1 MWEWIELIR
10 ADPVVCALAIIIISV
25 ALLFTT
31 KIFKQ
36 SSVVSFLL
44 VGLLVGPFCM
54 NLLPQGLT
62 TSSHLGELAISFL
75 LFVIGLELDSSIIS
89 WKDRR
94 RITMGVYQVIMG
106 GVFLSGLFLFYHYSL
121 FNSLR
126 LGLLCAMSS
135 TAVVLKVL
143 EERNDS
149 HSPYAINATTILIVQ
164 DLFAVL
170 LMAIMALPADMN
182 DSTKLLEAGVDVLK
196 ILLFVPA
203 LYISARYVLPKVLRK
218 INKKTQPELFMF
230 SLLIVVLGAS
240 SLGHYLCNSAGMGA
254 FIAGFA
260 LASSP
265 MAYQIRAD
273 IDPFKQVLLSVF
285 FMMIGASFNIFIFQT
300 HWGVILVALLLI
312 PLMKTISTMIAMIL
326 TKNEIVSS
334 FRTSMALSQIGEFS
348 LLLAV
353 IANKTGWLDDNFTQ
367 TIFALAI
374 ITMGFTPVFINFAHS
389 TFVHK
394 ILNKFSLPENML
406 NQKCD
411 LPTQAVII
419 GYGIAGQSCADVLDQ
434 MGVRY
439 SVIDQNT
446 KTIEKLKT
454 KNLKAIYGDASRHEI
469 LHAAGVEEAKWL
481 VIAVPSSVD
490 RLTVTC
496 EARVMNAKIDIIV
509 RSHFIKEKTF
519 LEEVGA
525 NQVISEEEAV
535 SSALSDLLKDRLTLV
550 APATAPEG

>member
-1 MWEWIELIR
+1 MWQWTELIR
-10 ADPVVCALAIIIISV
+10 VDPVICVLAIIIVSV
-25 ALLFTT
+25 ALLFTA

-44 VGLLVGPFCM
+44 VGLLVGPYCF

-62 TSSHLGELAISFL
+62 TNSHLGELSISFL
-75 LFVIGLELDSSIIS
+75 LFVIGLELDPSIIS

-94 RITMGVYQVIMG
+94 RITMGVYQVILG
-106 GVFLSGLFLFYHYSL
+106 GIFLSAVFLFYHYSF

-143 EERNDS
+143 EERKDN

-170 LMAIMALPADMN
+170 LMAVMALPADMS
-182 DSTKLLEAGVDVLK
+182 DKSKLTQAAIDVFK
-196 ILLFVPA
+196 IVVFVPLLFV
-203 LYISARYVLPKVLRK
+203 SARYILPKILRK
-218 INKKTQPELFMF
+218 INKKMQPELFMF

-273 IDPFKQVLLSVF
+273 IDPFKQVLISVF
-285 FMMIGASFNIFIFQT
+285 FIMIGASFNIFIFQT
-300 HWGVILVALLLI
+300 HWDVILIALLVI
-312 PLMKTISTMIAMIL
+312 PLLKTISTMIAMLL

-353 IANKTGWLDDNFTQ
+353 IANKTGWLHADFTQ

-374 ITMGFTPVFINFAHS
+374 ISMGLTPLFIGFAHS
-389 TFVHK
+389 NFAHK
-394 ILNKFSLPENML
+394 ILNRISLPDNLL

-419 GYGIAGQSCADVLDQ
+419 GFGIAGQRCAEVLDQ

-446 KTIEKLKT
+446 KTIENLKS

-469 LHAAGVEEAKWL
+469 LHAAGVEEARWL
-481 VIAVPSSVD
+481 IIAVPSSVD

-496 EARVMNAKIDIIV
+496 EARVMNSNIDIIV

-525 NQVISEEEAV
+525 NHIISEEEAV
-535 SSALSDLLKDRLTLV
+535 SCALSDILKDRLTIIN
-550 APATAPEG
+550 TKPEK

>member
-1 MWEWIELIR
+1 MF
-10 ADPVVCALAIIIISV
+10 A
-25 ALLFTT
+25 
-31 KIFKQ
+31 
-36 SSVVSFLL
+36 
-44 VGLLVGPFCM
+44 GLLVGPFAL

-62 TSSHLGELAISFL
+62 TNSHLGELAISFL

-89 WKDRR
+89 WKDRH
-94 RITMGVYQVIMG
+94 RITMGVYQVLLG
-106 GVFLSGLFLFYHYSL
+106 GLFLSVLFLFYQFNYL
-121 FNSLR
+121 NSLR

-143 EERNDS
+143 EERNDN
-149 HSPYAINATTILIVQ
+149 HSPYAMNATTILIVQ

-170 LMAIMALPADMN
+170 LMAIMALPSDLN
-182 DSTKLLEAGVDVLK
+182 DNEKILDAGFDVLK
-196 ILLFVPA
+196 ILIFVPA
-203 LYISARYVLPKVLRK
+203 LYISARYVLPKILRK

-240 SLGHYLCNSAGMGA
+240 SLGHYLCDSPGMGA

-265 MAYQIRAD
+265 MAFQIRAD

-300 HWGVILVALLLI
+300 HWGIILVFLILVPLL
-312 PLMKTISTMIAMIL
+312 KVISAMMAML
-326 TKNEIVSS
+326 FTKNEIVSS
-334 FRTSMALSQIGEFS
+334 FRTSLALSQIGEFS
-348 LLLAV
+348 LLLAL
-353 IANKTGWLDDNFTQ
+353 IANKTGWLDDGYTQ
-367 TIFALAI
+367 VIFALAI
-374 ITMGFTPVFINFAHS
+374 VSMGLTPVFINFAHS
-389 TFVHK
+389 KMVQK
-394 ILNKFSLPENML
+394 ILDKFSSPTNIL
-406 NQKCD
+406 NDRCD
-411 LPTQAVII
+411 LPVQAVII
-419 GYGIAGQSCADVLDQ
+419 GYGIAGQKCAEVLDK

-446 KTIEKLKT
+446 KTIETLKA

-469 LHAAGVEEAKWL
+469 LHAASIEEAKWL
-481 VIAVPSSVD
+481 IIAVPSSVD

-496 EARVMNAKIDIIV
+496 EARLMNPSIDIIV

-525 NQVISEEEAV
+525 NHVISEEEAV
-535 SSALSDLLKDRLTLV
+535 SEALSDILLDRLTMDRQT
-550 APATAPEG
+550 PK

>member
-1 MWEWIELIR
+1 MEKLVETLR
-10 ADPVVCALAIIIISV
+10 VDPILSAVAIIIISI
-25 ALLFTT
+25 ALLYTS

-36 SSVVSFLL
+36 SSVVSFLFA
-44 VGLLVGPFCM
+44 GLLVGPFAL

-62 TSSHLGELAISFL
+62 TSSQLGELAISFL

-94 RITMGVYQVIMG
+94 RITMGVYQVL
-106 GVFLSGLFLFYHYSL
+106 LSGLFLGAMFLFYHFNFL
-121 FNSLR
+121 NSLR

-143 EERNDS
+143 EERNDN

-170 LMAIMALPADMN
+170 LMAIMALPADLN
-182 DSTKLLEAGVDVLK
+182 DNKKMLEAGIDVLK
-196 ILLFVPA
+196 IIIFVPV
-203 LYISARYVLPKVLRK
+203 LYISARYLLPKILRK
-218 INKKTQPELFMF
+218 LNKKTQPELFMF
-230 SLLIVVLGAS
+230 MLLIVVLGAS
-240 SLGHYLCNSAGMGA
+240 SLGHHLCGSPGMGA

-265 MAYQIRAD
+265 MAFQIRAD
-273 IDPFKQVLLSVF
+273 IDPFKQVLISVF

-300 HWGVILVALLLI
+300 HWQVILIFLLFI
-312 PLMKTISTMIAMIL
+312 PILKVISTMTAMLL

-334 FRTSMALSQIGEFS
+334 FRTSIALSQIGEFS
-348 LLLAV
+348 LLLAL
-353 IANKTGWLDDNFTQ
+353 IANKTGWLDEGNTQ
-367 TIFALAI
+367 SIFALAI
-374 ITMGFTPVFINFAHS
+374 MSMGLTPIFIKFAHS
-389 TFVHK
+389 KWVHK
-394 ILNKFSLPENML
+394 VLDKFSPAVSE
-406 NQKCD
+406 QSDRCD
-411 LPTQAVII
+411 LPVHAVII
-419 GYGIAGQSCADVLDQ
+419 GYGIAGQKCAEVLEQ

-446 KTIEKLKT
+446 KTIE
-454 KNLKAIYGDASRHEI
+454 NLKVKNIKAIFGDASRHEI
-469 LHAAGVEEAKWL
+469 LHAAGIEDAKWL
-481 VIAVPSSVD
+481 IIAVPSSVD

-496 EARVMNAKIDIIV
+496 EARLMNEKIDIIV

-525 NQVISEEEAV
+525 NHVISEEEAV
-535 SSALSDLLKDRLTLV
+535 SDALSDILKDRLIMGEQ
-550 APATAPEG
+550 PSH